1 MQIFFSGNSCDV
13 VTDSAVGTLVS
24 IVASNEKH
32 ARLVLAESPIGFA
45 SSCQLVSSK
54 WRLS

>member
-1 MQIFFSGNSCDV
+1 MQIFFGGNSCDV

-24 IVASNEKH
+24 IVPSNEKH

-54 WRLS
+54 

>member
-1 MQIFFSGNSCDV
+1 MQIFFSGNSNCDV

-54 WRLS
+54 